1 MVISHSSFQ
10 AIAASVEDNGV
21 CREPEWSDNQDMGQE
36 RTLVRKLCQADTGIA
51 KQKILLRLAENKGN
65 RTCFDICTR
74 EKGI

>member
-21 CREPEWSDNQDMGQE
+21 CREPEWSNNQDMGQK
-36 RTLVRKLCQADTGIA
+36 RTLVRKLCWADTGIA
-51 KQKILLRLAENKGN
+51 KQKILLRLTENKGYL
-65 RTCFDICTR
+65 TYFDICTR